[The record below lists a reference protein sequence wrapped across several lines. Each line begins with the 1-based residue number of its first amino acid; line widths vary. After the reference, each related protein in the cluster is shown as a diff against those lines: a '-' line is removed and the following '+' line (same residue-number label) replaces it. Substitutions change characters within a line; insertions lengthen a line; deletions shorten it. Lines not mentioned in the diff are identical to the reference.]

1 MPSIRVFGRPEVFE
15 CNLTTSVLNVLLRNR
30 FPIHTVCGGRALCG
44 RDLIRIR
51 EGAQFFSPRREMET
65 RRLAELAHAVK
76 IDGRPAWE
84 QEWVR
89 QRLAEFMTECEA
101 LKYTRLRSL
110 TRRLKG
116 LQPGPEGSV
125 LKLAGSE
132 LGVAIA
138 RFASELLGQHAL
150 LGAPTGDVPDA
161 PRWLNRVLS
170 SRQYTI
176 AGGTSEIQRNI
187 IGERTLGLPKE

>member
-1 MPSIRVFGRPEVFE
+1 MAEGIR
-15 CNLTTSVLNVLLRNR
+15 
-30 FPIHTVCGGRALCG
+30 
-44 RDLIRIR
+44 
-51 EGAQFFSPRREMET
+51 AQV
-65 RRLAELAHAVK
+65 RRLVELAHAVK

-89 QRLAEFMTECEA
+89 QRLAEFMIECEA
-101 LKYTRLRSL
+101 HKYTRLRSL

-150 LGAPTGDVPDA
+150 LGEPTGRRAGRAAMAQPVAQLA
-161 PRWLNRVLS
+161 PVHDRGRD
-170 SRQYTI
+170 
-176 AGGTSEIQRNI
+176 QRDSA
-187 IGERTLGLPKE
+187 